1 MNPPLEGFFLNCNKE
16 FMDKFILA
24 IDAGTTSSRVILFDK
39 NASAVEIAQYEFNQ
53 IFPKQG
59 WVEHDAIEILNTQ
72 LKAIRDVINNS
83 KIDPNNIDSVGI
95 TNQRETTVIWNKK
108 TGKPVYNAIV
118 WQDRRTASFCDD
130 LIKNNKTELIQNK
143 TGLVVD
149 AYFSGT
155 KIKWIL
161 DSDPKIRSQANDGE
175 LLFGTIDTWLIWNLT
190 NGKSHITDPSN
201 ASRTLLY
208 NIKKDSW
215 DDELLSLFDIPKN
228 ILPNVV
234 DSSSISA
241 HIDAKIFGAK
251 IPISGIAGDQQAAL
265 FGQLCTEEG
274 DIKNTYGTGCFCMMN
289 TGKTFVKSNNKML
302 STIAWRINGEV
313 TYALEGSVFVAGAL
327 VQWLRDKLGIIKDAP
342 EVENLANTVK
352 DNGGITFVPA
362 LSGLAAPYWDPY
374 AQGTIFGITRG
385 TENGHIAR
393 AALESIA
400 LRTRDIIIEM
410 EKDAGIKFSSLKVDG
425 GASNN
430 NLLMQIQSDLLNTRV
445 IRPKTTETT
454 ALGIAFLAG
463 LATGFWKDIP
473 SLKSLWIEDRSFK
486 PKQEN
491 DSEQL
496 VELWNKRIKKVLRID
511 E

>member
-1 MNPPLEGFFLNCNKE
+1 MNK
-16 FMDKFILA
+16 KYILS
-24 IDAGTTSSRVILFDK
+24 IDAGTTSSRAIIFDK
-39 NASAVEIAQYEFNQ
+39 NANIINISQYEFNQ
-53 IFPKQG
+53 FFPKEG
-59 WVEHDAIEILNTQ
+59 WVEHDAIEIWNTQ
-72 LKAIRDVINNS
+72 LKAINDVIKDS
-83 KIDPNNIDSVGI
+83 RIKADEIDSIGI
-95 TNQRETTVIWNKK
+95 TNQRETTVIWDKQ

-118 WQDRRTASFCDD
+118 WQDRRTAKFCDE
-130 LIKNNKTELIQNK
+130 LKENNKTELIQNK
-143 TGLVVD
+143 TGLVID

-161 DSDPKIRSQANDGE
+161 DNNLDLRSRALNNE

-190 NGKSHITDPSN
+190 KGKSHITDPSN

-208 NIKKDSW
+208 NIKDDNW
-215 DDELLSLFDIPKN
+215 DPELLDLFKIPRN

-234 DSSSISA
+234 DSSSVSA
-241 HIDAKIFGAK
+241 YVDESIVGSK

-265 FGQLCTEEG
+265 FGQLCIQEG

-289 TGKTFVKSNNKML
+289 TGSNFVKSKNKML
-302 STIAWRINGEV
+302 STIAWRINGKL

-327 VQWLRDKLGIIKDAP
+327 IQWLRDKLGIIKSSP
-342 EVENLANTVK
+342 EVEQLANTVS
-352 DNGGITFVPA
+352 DNGGLTFIPA

-374 AQGTIFGITRG
+374 VQGTIFGITRG

-400 LRTRDIIIEM
+400 LRTRDIIVEM
-410 EKDAGIKFSSLKVDG
+410 EKDAGIQFTDLKVDG

-430 NLLMQIQSDLLNTRV
+430 NLLMQIQANLLNTSV

-454 ALGIAFLAG
+454 ALGVAFLAG
-463 LATGFWKDIP
+463 LATGFWKDIE
-473 SLKSLWIEDRSFK
+473 SLKALWVREKSFK
-486 PKQEN
+486 PDEKFNSIEIIN
-491 DSEQL
+491 
-496 VELWNKRIKKVLRID
+496 LWDDRIQKLLKIN

>member
-1 MNPPLEGFFLNCNKE
+1 MQNKY
-16 FMDKFILA
+16 ILS
-24 IDAGTTSSRVILFDK
+24 IDAGTTSSRAIIFNK
-39 NASAVEIAQYEFNQ
+39 NAEIVEIAQYEFNQ
-53 IFPKQG
+53 IFPNEG
-59 WVEHDAIEILNTQ
+59 WVEHDAVEIWNTQ
-72 LKAIRDVINNS
+72 LKAIKDVINKSN
-83 KIDPNNIDSVGI
+83 IDPKNIESIGI

-108 TGKPVYNAIV
+108 TGKPVFNAIV
-118 WQDRRTASFCDD
+118 WQDRRTASFCDE
-130 LIKNNKTELIQNK
+130 LKKNNKTELIQNK
-143 TGLVVD
+143 TGLVID

-155 KIKWIL
+155 KIKWVL
-161 DSDPKIRSQANDGE
+161 DNNPKIRSQANDGE

-190 NGKSHITDPSN
+190 NGNYHITDPSN

-208 NIKKDSW
+208 NIKDDKW
-215 DDELLSLFDIPKN
+215 DDELLSLFDIPKT
-228 ILPNVV
+228 ILPTVV
-234 DSSSISA
+234 DSSGISA
-241 HIDAKIFGAK
+241 YVDENIFGFK

-265 FGQLCTEEG
+265 FGQLCTNQG

-313 TYALEGSVFVAGAL
+313 SYALEGSIFVAGAL
-327 VQWLRDKLGIIKDAP
+327 IQWLRDKLGIINDAS
-342 EVENLANTVK
+342 EVENLANTV
-352 DNGGITFVPA
+352 DNNGGLTFIPA

-410 EKDAGIKFSSLKVDG
+410 EKDANIKFSSLKVDG

-430 NLLMQIQSDLLNTRV
+430 NLLMQIQSDILNTDV

-454 ALGIAFLAG
+454 ALGVAFLAG

-473 SLKSLWIEDRSFK
+473 SLKNLWIKDRSFK
-486 PKQEN
+486 PN
-491 DSEQL
+491 IASDSNQII
-496 VELWNKRIKKVLRID
+496 ELWNNRINKLLS
-511 E
+511 

>member
-1 MNPPLEGFFLNCNKE
+1 MNKY
-16 FMDKFILA
+16 ILA
-24 IDAGTTSSRVILFDK
+24 IDAGTTSSRAILFDK
-39 NASAVEIAQYEFNQ
+39 NAEVIEIAQYEFNQ
-53 IFPKQG
+53 IFPKEG

-83 KIDPNNIDSVGI
+83 KIDPKNIDSVGI

-143 TGLVVD
+143 TGLVID

-215 DDELLSLFDIPKN
+215 DNELLSLFDIPKN

-327 VQWLRDKLGIIKDAP
+327 IQWLRDKLGIIKDAP

-496 VELWNKRIKKVLRID
+496 IELWNKRIKKVLRID

>member
-1 MNPPLEGFFLNCNKE
+1 MNK
-16 FMDKFILA
+16 KYILS
-24 IDAGTTSSRVILFDK
+24 IDAGTTSSRAIIFDK
-39 NASAVEIAQYEFNQ
+39 NANIINISQYEFNQ
-53 IFPKQG
+53 FFPKEG
-59 WVEHDAIEILNTQ
+59 WVEHDAIEIWNTQ
-72 LKAIRDVINNS
+72 LKAINDVIKDS
-83 KIDPNNIDSVGI
+83 RIKADEIDSIGI
-95 TNQRETTVIWNKK
+95 TNQRETTVIWDKQ

-118 WQDRRTASFCDD
+118 WQDRRTAKFCDE
-130 LIKNNKTELIQNK
+130 LKENNKTELIQNK
-143 TGLVVD
+143 TGLVID

-161 DSDPKIRSQANDGE
+161 DNNLDLRSRALNNE

-190 NGKSHITDPSN
+190 KGKSHITDPSN

-208 NIKKDSW
+208 NIKDDNW
-215 DDELLSLFDIPKN
+215 DPELLDLFKIPRN

-234 DSSSISA
+234 DSSSVSVYVDESIVGS
-241 HIDAKIFGAK
+241 K

-265 FGQLCTEEG
+265 FGQLCIQEG

-289 TGKTFVKSNNKML
+289 TGSNFVKSKNKML
-302 STIAWRINGEV
+302 STIAWRINGKL

-327 VQWLRDKLGIIKDAP
+327 IQWLRDKLGIIKSSP
-342 EVENLANTVK
+342 EVEQLANTVS
-352 DNGGITFVPA
+352 DNGGLTFIPA

-374 AQGTIFGITRG
+374 VQGTIFGITRG

-400 LRTRDIIIEM
+400 LRTRDIIVEM
-410 EKDAGIKFSSLKVDG
+410 EKDAGIQFTDLKVDG

-430 NLLMQIQSDLLNTRV
+430 NLLMQIQANLLNTSV

-454 ALGIAFLAG
+454 ALGVAFLAG
-463 LATGFWKDIP
+463 LATGFWKDIE
-473 SLKSLWIEDRSFK
+473 SLKALWVREKSFK
-486 PKQEN
+486 PDEKFNSIEIIN
-491 DSEQL
+491 
-496 VELWNKRIKKVLRID
+496 LWQDRIQKLLKIY

>member
-1 MNPPLEGFFLNCNKE
+1 
-16 FMDKFILA
+16 MDKYILA
-24 IDAGTTSSRVILFDK
+24 IDAGTTSSRAILFDK
-39 NASAVEIAQYEFNQ
+39 NAEPIEIAQYEFNQ
-53 IFPKQG
+53 IFPKEG
-59 WVEHDAIEILNTQ
+59 WVEHDALEIWNTQ
-72 LKAIRDVINNS
+72 LKAVKDVINNS
-83 KIDPNNIDSVGI
+83 KIEPNQIDSIGI

-108 TGKPVYNAIV
+108 TGIPVFNAIV
-118 WQDRRTASFCDD
+118 WQDRRTANFCDQ
-130 LIKNNKTELIQNK
+130 LKKNNKTELIQNK
-143 TGLVVD
+143 TGLVID

-161 DSDPKIRSQANDGE
+161 DNDPSIRNQANNGE

-190 NGKSHITDPSN
+190 NGKTHITDPSN

-208 NIKKDSW
+208 NIKEDDW
-215 DDELLSLFDIPKN
+215 DNELLSLFDIPKN
-228 ILPNVV
+228 ILPKVV
-234 DSSSISA
+234 DSSSTSA
-241 HIDAKIFGAK
+241 YVDDKFFGVK

-265 FGQLCTEEG
+265 FGQLCIDQG

-289 TGKTFVKSNNKML
+289 TGKTFVKSKNKML
-302 STIAWRINGEV
+302 STIAWRIDGEV

-327 VQWLRDKLGIIKDAP
+327 IQWLRDKLGIIKNAA
-342 EVENLANTVK
+342 EVENLAKSVDN
-352 DNGGITFVPA
+352 NGGITFIPA

-410 EKDAGIKFSSLKVDG
+410 EKDAGIKFSNLKVDG
-425 GASNN
+425 GACNN
-430 NLLMQIQSDLLNTRV
+430 NLLMQIQSNLLNTKV

-454 ALGIAFLAG
+454 ALGVAFLAG

-473 SLKSLWIEDRSFK
+473 SLKDLWIKDRSFQPNK
-486 PKQEN
+486 ETDTDKI
-491 DSEQL
+491 
-496 VELWNKRIKKVLRID
+496 VELWIKRINNLLKIN

>member
-1 MNPPLEGFFLNCNKE
+1 MNKY
-16 FMDKFILA
+16 ILA
-24 IDAGTTSSRVILFDK
+24 IDAGTTSSRAILFDK
-39 NASAVEIAQYEFNQ
+39 NAEVVEIAQYEFDQ
-53 IFPKQG
+53 IFPKEG
-59 WVEHDAIEILNTQ
+59 WVEHDALEILNTQ
-72 LKAIRDVINNS
+72 LRAIRDVINNS

-108 TGKPVYNAIV
+108 TGKPVFNAIV

-130 LIKNNKTELIQNK
+130 LKKNNKTELIQNK
-143 TGLVVD
+143 TGLVID

-161 DSDPKIRSQANDGE
+161 DSDPKIRSQANNGE

-190 NGKSHITDPSN
+190 NGQSHITDPSN

-208 NIKKDSW
+208 NIKKDCW

-228 ILPNVV
+228 ILPDVV

-265 FGQLCTEEG
+265 FGQLCIDEG

-302 STIAWRINGEV
+302 STIAWRIDGEL

-327 VQWLRDKLGIIKDAP
+327 IQWLRDKLGIIKNAS
-342 EVENLANTVK
+342 EVENLANTV
-352 DNGGITFVPA
+352 DNNGGVTFIPA

-430 NLLMQIQSDLLNTRV
+430 NLLMQIQSDLLNTNV
-445 IRPKTTETT
+445 VRPKTTETT
-454 ALGIAFLAG
+454 ALGVAFLAG

-473 SLKSLWIEDRSFK
+473 SLKSLWIEDRSFD
-486 PKQEN
+486 PNLEN

-496 VELWNKRIKKVLRID
+496 VELWNKRIKKVLRIN

>member
-1 MNPPLEGFFLNCNKE
+1 
-16 FMDKFILA
+16 MDKYILA
-24 IDAGTTSSRVILFDK
+24 IDAGTTSSRAILFDK
-39 NASAVEIAQYEFNQ
+39 NAEPIEIAQYEFNQ
-53 IFPKQG
+53 IFPKEG
-59 WVEHDAIEILNTQ
+59 WVEHDALEIWNTQ
-72 LKAIRDVINNS
+72 LKAVKDVINNS
-83 KIDPNNIDSVGI
+83 KIEPNQIDSIGI

-108 TGKPVYNAIV
+108 TGIPVFNAIV
-118 WQDRRTASFCDD
+118 WQDRRTANFCDQ
-130 LIKNNKTELIQNK
+130 LKKNNKTELIQNK
-143 TGLVVD
+143 TGLVID

-161 DSDPKIRSQANDGE
+161 DNDPSIRNQANNGE

-190 NGKSHITDPSN
+190 NGKTHITDPSN

-208 NIKKDSW
+208 NIKEDDW
-215 DDELLSLFDIPKN
+215 DNELLSLFDIPKH
-228 ILPNVV
+228 ILPRVV
-234 DSSSISA
+234 DSSSTSA
-241 HIDAKIFGAK
+241 YVDDKFFGVK

-265 FGQLCTEEG
+265 FGQLCIDQG

-289 TGKTFVKSNNKML
+289 TGKTFVKSKNKML
-302 STIAWRINGEV
+302 STIAWRIDGEV

-327 VQWLRDKLGIIKDAP
+327 IQWLRDKLGIIKNAA
-342 EVENLANTVK
+342 EIENLAKSVDN
-352 DNGGITFVPA
+352 NGGVTFIPA

-410 EKDAGIKFSSLKVDG
+410 EKDAGIKFSNLKVDG
-425 GASNN
+425 GACNN
-430 NLLMQIQSDLLNTRV
+430 NLLMQIQSNLLNTKV

-454 ALGIAFLAG
+454 ALGVAFLAG

-473 SLKSLWIEDRSFK
+473 SLKDLWIKDRSFQPNK
-486 PKQEN
+486 ETDTEKI
-491 DSEQL
+491 
-496 VELWNKRIKKVLRID
+496 VELWIKRINNLLKIN

>member
-1 MNPPLEGFFLNCNKE
+1 
-16 FMDKFILA
+16 MDKFILA

>member
-1 MNPPLEGFFLNCNKE
+1 MHLMKSTNKY
-16 FMDKFILA
+16 ILA
-24 IDAGTTSSRVILFDK
+24 IDAGTTSSRAILFDK
-39 NASAVEIAQYEFNQ
+39 NAEPIQIAQYEFNQ
-53 IFPKQG
+53 IFPKEG
-59 WVEHDAIEILNTQ
+59 WVEHDALEIWNTQ
-72 LKAIRDVINNS
+72 LKAVKDVINNS
-83 KIDPNNIDSVGI
+83 KIEPNQIVSIGI

-108 TGKPVYNAIV
+108 TGIPVFNAIV
-118 WQDRRTASFCDD
+118 WQDRRTADFCDQ
-130 LIKNNKTELIQNK
+130 LKKNNKTELIQNK
-143 TGLVVD
+143 TGLVID

-161 DSDPKIRSQANDGE
+161 DNDPSIRNQANNGE

-190 NGKSHITDPSN
+190 NGKTHITDPSN

-208 NIKKDSW
+208 NIKEDDW
-215 DDELLSLFDIPKN
+215 DNELLSLFDIPKN
-228 ILPNVV
+228 ILPKVV
-234 DSSSISA
+234 DSSSTSA
-241 HIDAKIFGAK
+241 YVDDEFFGVR

-265 FGQLCTEEG
+265 FGQLCTDQG

-289 TGKTFVKSNNKML
+289 TGKTFVKSKNKML
-302 STIAWRINGEV
+302 STIAWRIDGEV

-327 VQWLRDKLGIIKDAP
+327 IQWLRDKLGIIKNAA
-342 EVENLANTVK
+342 EVENLAKSVDN
-352 DNGGITFVPA
+352 NGGITFIPA

-410 EKDAGIKFSSLKVDG
+410 EKDAGIKFSNLKVDG

-430 NLLMQIQSDLLNTRV
+430 NLLMQIQSNLLETNV

-454 ALGIAFLAG
+454 ALGVAFLAG

-473 SLKSLWIEDRSFK
+473 SLKDLWIKDRSFQPNK
-486 PKQEN
+486 ETDTDKI
-491 DSEQL
+491 
-496 VELWNKRIKKVLRID
+496 VELWIKRINNLLKIN

>member
-1 MNPPLEGFFLNCNKE
+1 MQNKY
-16 FMDKFILA
+16 ILS
-24 IDAGTTSSRVILFDK
+24 IDAGTTSSRAIIFNK
-39 NASAVEIAQYEFNQ
+39 NAEIVEIAQYEFNQ
-53 IFPKQG
+53 IFPNEG
-59 WVEHDAIEILNTQ
+59 WVEHDAVEIWNTQ
-72 LKAIRDVINNS
+72 LKAIKDVINKSN
-83 KIDPNNIDSVGI
+83 IDPKNIESIGI

-108 TGKPVYNAIV
+108 TGKPVFNAIV
-118 WQDRRTASFCDD
+118 WQDRRTASFCDE
-130 LIKNNKTELIQNK
+130 LKKNNKAELIQNK
-143 TGLVVD
+143 TGLVID

-161 DSDPKIRSQANDGE
+161 DNNPKIRSQANDGK

-190 NGKSHITDPSN
+190 NGNYHITDPSN

-208 NIKKDSW
+208 NIKDDKW
-215 DDELLSLFDIPKN
+215 DDELLSLFDIPKT
-228 ILPNVV
+228 ILPTVV
-234 DSSSISA
+234 DSSGISA
-241 HIDAKIFGAK
+241 YVDENIFGFK

-265 FGQLCTEEG
+265 FGQLCTNQG
-274 DIKNTYGTGCFCMMN
+274 DIKNTYGTGCFCIMN

-313 TYALEGSVFVAGAL
+313 SYALEGSIFVAGAL
-327 VQWLRDKLGIIKDAP
+327 IQWLRDKLGIINDAS
-342 EVENLANTVK
+342 EVENLANTV
-352 DNGGITFVPA
+352 DNNGGLTFIPA

-410 EKDAGIKFSSLKVDG
+410 EKDANIKFSSLKVDG

-430 NLLMQIQSDLLNTRV
+430 NLLMQIQSDILNTDV

-454 ALGIAFLAG
+454 ALGVAFLAG

-473 SLKSLWIEDRSFK
+473 SLKNLWIKDRSFK
-486 PKQEN
+486 PNIASNSNQII
-491 DSEQL
+491 
-496 VELWNKRIKKVLRID
+496 ELWNNRINKLLS
-511 E
+511 

>member
-1 MNPPLEGFFLNCNKE
+1 MKSTNKY
-16 FMDKFILA
+16 ILA
-24 IDAGTTSSRVILFDK
+24 IDAGTTSSRAILFDK
-39 NASAVEIAQYEFNQ
+39 NAEPIQIAQYEFNQ
-53 IFPKQG
+53 IFPKEG
-59 WVEHDAIEILNTQ
+59 WVEHDALEIWNTQ
-72 LKAIRDVINNS
+72 LRAVKDVINNS
-83 KIDPNNIDSVGI
+83 KIEPNQIDSIGI

-108 TGKPVYNAIV
+108 TGIPVFNAIV
-118 WQDRRTASFCDD
+118 WQDRRTADFCDQ
-130 LIKNNKTELIQNK
+130 LKNNNKTELIQNK
-143 TGLVVD
+143 TGLVID

-161 DSDPKIRSQANDGE
+161 DNDPSIRNQANNGE

-190 NGKSHITDPSN
+190 NGKNHITDPSN

-208 NIKKDSW
+208 NIKEDDW
-215 DDELLSLFDIPKN
+215 DNELLSLFNIPKN
-228 ILPNVV
+228 ILPKVV
-234 DSSSISA
+234 DSSSTSA
-241 HIDAKIFGAK
+241 YVDDKFFGLR

-265 FGQLCTEEG
+265 FGQLCIDQG

-289 TGKTFVKSNNKML
+289 TGKTFVKSKNKML
-302 STIAWRINGEV
+302 STIAWRIDGEV

-327 VQWLRDKLGIIKDAP
+327 IQWLRDKLGIIKNAA
-342 EVENLANTVK
+342 EVENLAKSVDN
-352 DNGGITFVPA
+352 NGGITFIPA

-410 EKDAGIKFSSLKVDG
+410 EKDAGIKFSNLKVDG
-425 GASNN
+425 GACNN
-430 NLLMQIQSDLLNTRV
+430 NLLMQIQSNLLNTKV

-454 ALGIAFLAG
+454 ALGVAFLAG

-473 SLKSLWIEDRSFK
+473 SLKDLWIKDRSFQPNK
-486 PKQEN
+486 ETDTDKI
-491 DSEQL
+491 
-496 VELWNKRIKKVLRID
+496 VELWIKRINNLLKIN

>member
-1 MNPPLEGFFLNCNKE
+1 MNKY
-16 FMDKFILA
+16 ILA
-24 IDAGTTSSRVILFDK
+24 IDAGTTSSRAILFDK
-39 NASAVEIAQYEFNQ
+39 NAEVVEIAQYEFDQ
-53 IFPKQG
+53 IFPKEG
-59 WVEHDAIEILNTQ
+59 WVEHDALEILNTQ
-72 LKAIRDVINNS
+72 LRAIRDVINNS

-108 TGKPVYNAIV
+108 TGKPVFNAIV

-130 LIKNNKTELIQNK
+130 LKKNNKTELIQNK
-143 TGLVVD
+143 TGLVID

-190 NGKSHITDPSN
+190 NGQSHITDPSN

-208 NIKKDSW
+208 NIKKDCW

-228 ILPNVV
+228 ILPDVV

-251 IPISGIAGDQQAAL
+251 IPITGIAGDQQAAL
-265 FGQLCTEEG
+265 FGQLCIDEG

-302 STIAWRINGEV
+302 STIAWRIDGEL

-327 VQWLRDKLGIIKDAP
+327 IQWLRDKLGIIKNAS
-342 EVENLANTVK
+342 EVENLANTV
-352 DNGGITFVPA
+352 DNNGGITFIPA

-430 NLLMQIQSDLLNTRV
+430 NLLMQIQSDLLNSNV
-445 IRPKTTETT
+445 VRPKTTETT
-454 ALGIAFLAG
+454 ALGVAFLAG

-486 PKQEN
+486 PNQEN

-496 VELWNKRIKKVLRID
+496 VELWDKRIKKVLRIN

>member
-1 MNPPLEGFFLNCNKE
+1 MKSTNKY
-16 FMDKFILA
+16 ILA
-24 IDAGTTSSRVILFDK
+24 IDAGTTSSRAILFDK
-39 NASAVEIAQYEFNQ
+39 NAKAVEIAQYEFNQ
-53 IFPKQG
+53 IFPKEG
-59 WVEHDAIEILNTQ
+59 WVEHDALEILNTQ
-72 LKAIRDVINNS
+72 LRAIRDVINNS

-130 LIKNNKTELIQNK
+130 LKKDNKTELIQNK
-143 TGLVVD
+143 TGLVID

-161 DSDPKIRSQANDGE
+161 DSNSKIRSQANDGE
-175 LLFGTIDTWLIWNLT
+175 LLFGTIDTWLIWNLS
-190 NGKSHITDPSN
+190 NGQSHITDPSN

-228 ILPNVV
+228 ILPDVV

-241 HIDAKIFGAK
+241 HVDAKIFGVK

-265 FGQLCTEEG
+265 FGQLCIEEG

-313 TYALEGSVFVAGAL
+313 TYALEGSIFVAGAL
-327 VQWLRDKLGIIKDAP
+327 IQWLRDKLGIIKDAP
-342 EVENLANTVK
+342 EVENLANTVN
-352 DNGGITFVPA
+352 DNGGVTFIPA

-374 AQGTIFGITRG
+374 AQGTIFGISRG

-410 EKDAGIKFSSLKVDG
+410 QKDAGIKFSSLKVDG
-425 GASNN
+425 GACNN
-430 NLLMQIQSDLLNTRV
+430 NLLMQIQSDLLNTNV
-445 IRPKTTETT
+445 IRPRTTETT
-454 ALGIAFLAG
+454 ALGVAFLAG

-486 PKQEN
+486 PNREN
-491 DSEQL
+491 NTDQL
-496 VELWNKRIKKVLRID
+496 VEHWNKRINKVLRIN

>member
-1 MNPPLEGFFLNCNKE
+1 MLK
-16 FMDKFILA
+16 KYILS
-24 IDAGTTSSRVILFDK
+24 IDAGTTSSRAIIFNK
-39 NASAVEIAQYEFNQ
+39 NAEVIEIAQYEFSQ
-53 IFPKQG
+53 FFPKEG
-59 WVEHDAIEILNTQ
+59 WVEHDAIEIWNTQ
-72 LKAIRDVINNS
+72 LKAIKDVVSES
-83 KIDPNNIDSVGI
+83 KIDPNEIDSIGI
-95 TNQRETTVIWNKK
+95 TNQRETTIIWDKH

-118 WQDRRTASFCDD
+118 WQDRRTASFCAE
-130 LIKNNKTELIQNK
+130 LIEKNKTSLIQQK
-143 TGLVVD
+143 TGLVID

-161 DSDPKIRSQANDGE
+161 DNNKELREKVNDNK
-175 LLFGTIDTWLIWNLT
+175 LLFGTVDSWLIWNLT

-208 NIKKDSW
+208 NIKDDKW
-215 DDELLSLFDIPKN
+215 DKELLELFDVPEN
-228 ILPNVV
+228 ILPKVV
-234 DSSSISA
+234 DSSSVSTN
-241 HIDAKIFGAK
+241 IDKEILGVE

-265 FGQLCTEEG
+265 FGQLCINQG

-289 TGKTFVKSNNKML
+289 TGENFVMSKNKML
-302 STIAWRINGEV
+302 STIAWRINGKI

-327 VQWLRDKLGIIKDAP
+327 IQWLRDKLGIIKNAA
-342 EVENLANTVK
+342 EVENLAKSVDN
-352 DNGGITFVPA
+352 NGGITFIPA

-410 EKDAGIKFSSLKVDG
+410 EKDAGIKFSNLKVDG
-425 GASNN
+425 GACNN
-430 NLLMQIQSDLLNTRV
+430 NLLMQIQSNLLNTKV

-454 ALGIAFLAG
+454 ALGVAFLAG

-473 SLKSLWIEDRSFK
+473 SLKDLWIKDRSFQPNK
-486 PKQEN
+486 ETDTDKI
-491 DSEQL
+491 
-496 VELWNKRIKKVLRID
+496 VELWIKRINNLLKIN

>member
-1 MNPPLEGFFLNCNKE
+1 MNKY
-16 FMDKFILA
+16 ILA
-24 IDAGTTSSRVILFDK
+24 IDAGTTSSRAILFDK
-39 NASAVEIAQYEFNQ
+39 NAEVVEIAQYEFDQ
-53 IFPKQG
+53 IFPKEG
-59 WVEHDAIEILNTQ
+59 WVEHDALEILNTQ
-72 LKAIRDVINNS
+72 LRAIRDVINNS

-108 TGKPVYNAIV
+108 TGKPVFNAIV

-130 LIKNNKTELIQNK
+130 LKKNNKTELIQNK
-143 TGLVVD
+143 TGLVID

-161 DSDPKIRSQANDGE
+161 DSDPKIRSQANNGE

-190 NGKSHITDPSN
+190 NGQSHITDPSN

-208 NIKKDSW
+208 NIKKDCW

-228 ILPNVV
+228 ILPDIV
-234 DSSSISA
+234 DSSSIFA

-265 FGQLCTEEG
+265 FGQLCIDEG

-302 STIAWRINGEV
+302 STIAWRIDGEL

-327 VQWLRDKLGIIKDAP
+327 IQWLRDKLGIIKNAS
-342 EVENLANTVK
+342 EVENLANTV
-352 DNGGITFVPA
+352 DNNGGVTFIPA

-430 NLLMQIQSDLLNTRV
+430 NLLMQIQSDLLNTNV
-445 IRPKTTETT
+445 VRPKTTETT
-454 ALGIAFLAG
+454 ALGVAFLAG

-473 SLKSLWIEDRSFK
+473 SLKSLWIEDRSFD
-486 PKQEN
+486 PNLEN

-496 VELWNKRIKKVLRID
+496 VELWDKRIKKVLRIN

>member
-1 MNPPLEGFFLNCNKE
+1 
-16 FMDKFILA
+16 MDKYILA
-24 IDAGTTSSRVILFDK
+24 IDAGTTSSRAILFDK
-39 NASAVEIAQYEFNQ
+39 NAEPIEIAQYEFNQ
-53 IFPKQG
+53 FFPKEG
-59 WVEHDAIEILNTQ
+59 WVEHDALEIWNTQ
-72 LKAIRDVINNS
+72 LKAVKDVINNS
-83 KIDPNNIDSVGI
+83 KIEPNQIDSIGI
-95 TNQRETTVIWNKK
+95 TNQRETTVIWNKN
-108 TGKPVYNAIV
+108 TGIPVFNAIV
-118 WQDRRTASFCDD
+118 WQDRRTANFCDQ
-130 LIKNNKTELIQNK
+130 LKKNNKTELIQNK
-143 TGLVVD
+143 TGLVID

-161 DSDPKIRSQANDGE
+161 DNNPSIRNQANNGE

-190 NGKSHITDPSN
+190 NGKTHITDPSN

-208 NIKKDSW
+208 NIKEDDW
-215 DDELLSLFDIPKN
+215 DNELLSLFDIPKH
-228 ILPNVV
+228 ILPRVV
-234 DSSSISA
+234 DSSSTSA
-241 HIDAKIFGAK
+241 YVDDKFFGVK

-265 FGQLCTEEG
+265 FGQLCIDQG

-289 TGKTFVKSNNKML
+289 TGKTFVKSKNKML
-302 STIAWRINGEV
+302 STIAWRIDGEI

-327 VQWLRDKLGIIKDAP
+327 IQWLRDKLGIIKNAA
-342 EVENLANTVK
+342 EVENLAKSVDN
-352 DNGGITFVPA
+352 NGGITFIPA

-410 EKDAGIKFSSLKVDG
+410 EKDAGIKFSNLKVDG
-425 GASNN
+425 GACNN
-430 NLLMQIQSDLLNTRV
+430 NLLMQIQSNLLNTKV

-454 ALGIAFLAG
+454 ALGVAFLAG

-473 SLKSLWIEDRSFK
+473 SLKDLWIKDRSFQPNK
-486 PKQEN
+486 ETDTDKI
-491 DSEQL
+491 
-496 VELWNKRIKKVLRID
+496 VELWFKRINNILKIN

>member
-1 MNPPLEGFFLNCNKE
+1 MQNKY
-16 FMDKFILA
+16 ILS
-24 IDAGTTSSRVILFDK
+24 IDAGTTSSRAIIFNK
-39 NASAVEIAQYEFNQ
+39 NAEIVEIAQYEFNQ
-53 IFPKQG
+53 IFPNEG
-59 WVEHDAIEILNTQ
+59 WVEHDAVEIWNTQ
-72 LKAIRDVINNS
+72 LKAIKDVINKSN
-83 KIDPNNIDSVGI
+83 IDPKNIESIGI

-108 TGKPVYNAIV
+108 TGKPVFNAIV
-118 WQDRRTASFCDD
+118 WQDRRTASFCDE
-130 LIKNNKTELIQNK
+130 LKKNNKTELIQNK
-143 TGLVVD
+143 TGLVID

-161 DSDPKIRSQANDGE
+161 DNNPKIRSQANDGE

-190 NGKSHITDPSN
+190 NGNYHITDPSN

-208 NIKKDSW
+208 NIKDDKW
-215 DDELLSLFDIPKN
+215 DDELLSLFDIPKA
-228 ILPNVV
+228 ILPTVV
-234 DSSSISA
+234 DSSGISA
-241 HIDAKIFGAK
+241 YVDENIFGFK

-265 FGQLCTEEG
+265 FGQLCTNQG

-313 TYALEGSVFVAGAL
+313 SYALEGSIFVAGAL
-327 VQWLRDKLGIIKDAP
+327 IQWLRDKLGIINNAS
-342 EVENLANTVK
+342 EVENLASTVD
-352 DNGGITFVPA
+352 DNGGITFIPA

-410 EKDAGIKFSSLKVDG
+410 EKDANIKFSSLKVDG

-430 NLLMQIQSDLLNTRV
+430 NLLMQIQSDILNTDV

-454 ALGIAFLAG
+454 ALGVAFLAG

-473 SLKSLWIEDRSFK
+473 SLKNLWIKDRSFK
-486 PKQEN
+486 PN
-491 DSEQL
+491 IVSDSNQII
-496 VELWNKRIKKVLRID
+496 ELWNNRINKLLS
-511 E
+511 

>member
-1 MNPPLEGFFLNCNKE
+1 
-16 FMDKFILA
+16 MDKFILA

-83 KIDPNNIDSVGI
+83 KIDPKNIDSVGI

-143 TGLVVD
+143 TGLVID

-208 NIKKDSW
+208 NIKRDSW

-496 VELWNKRIKKVLRID
+496 IELWNKRIKKVLRID

>member
-1 MNPPLEGFFLNCNKE
+1 
-16 FMDKFILA
+16 MDKYILA
-24 IDAGTTSSRVILFDK
+24 IDAGTTSSRAILFDK
-39 NASAVEIAQYEFNQ
+39 NAEPIEIAQYEFNQ
-53 IFPKQG
+53 IFPKEG
-59 WVEHDAIEILNTQ
+59 WVEHDALEIWNTQ
-72 LKAIRDVINNS
+72 LKAVKDVINNS
-83 KIDPNNIDSVGI
+83 KIEPNQIDSIGI

-108 TGKPVYNAIV
+108 TGIPVYNAIV

-143 TGLVVD
+143 TGLVID

-161 DSDPKIRSQANDGE
+161 DSDPKIRSQANAGE

-190 NGKSHITDPSN
+190 NGQSHITDPSN

-228 ILPNVV
+228 ILPDVV

-241 HIDAKIFGAK
+241 HVDAKIFGVK

-265 FGQLCTEEG
+265 FGQLCIDEG

-327 VQWLRDKLGIIKDAP
+327 IQWLRDKLGIIKDAP
-342 EVENLANTVK
+342 EVEALANTVN
-352 DNGGITFVPA
+352 DNGGITFIPA

-374 AQGTIFGITRG
+374 AQGTIFGISRG

-410 EKDAGIKFSSLKVDG
+410 EKDAGINFSSLKVDG

-430 NLLMQIQSDLLNTRV
+430 NLLMQIQSDLLNTV
-445 IRPKTTETT
+445 VVRPKTTETT
-454 ALGIAFLAG
+454 ALGVAFLAG

-473 SLKSLWIEDRSFK
+473 SLKNLWVEDKSFK
-486 PKQEN
+486 PNLKN

-496 VELWNKRIKKVLRID
+496 VELWNKRIKKILRIN

>member
-1 MNPPLEGFFLNCNKE
+1 MQNKY
-16 FMDKFILA
+16 ILS
-24 IDAGTTSSRVILFDK
+24 IDAGTTSSRAIIFNK
-39 NASAVEIAQYEFNQ
+39 NAEIVEIAQYEFNQ
-53 IFPKQG
+53 IFPNEG
-59 WVEHDAIEILNTQ
+59 WVEHDAVEIWNTQ
-72 LKAIRDVINNS
+72 LKAIKDVINKSN
-83 KIDPNNIDSVGI
+83 IDPKNIESIGI

-108 TGKPVYNAIV
+108 TGKPVFNAIV
-118 WQDRRTASFCDD
+118 WQDRRTASFCDE
-130 LIKNNKTELIQNK
+130 LKKNNKTELIQNK
-143 TGLVVD
+143 TGLVID

-161 DSDPKIRSQANDGE
+161 DNDHKIRSQANDGE

-190 NGKSHITDPSN
+190 NGNYHITDPSN

-208 NIKKDSW
+208 NIKDDKW
-215 DDELLSLFDIPKN
+215 DDELLSLFDIPKA
-228 ILPNVV
+228 ILPTVV
-234 DSSSISA
+234 DSSGISA
-241 HIDAKIFGAK
+241 YVDENIFGFK

-265 FGQLCTEEG
+265 FGQLCTNQG

-313 TYALEGSVFVAGAL
+313 SYALEGSIFVAGAL
-327 VQWLRDKLGIIKDAP
+327 IQWLRDKLGIINNAS
-342 EVENLANTVK
+342 EVENLASTVD
-352 DNGGITFVPA
+352 DNGGITFIPA

-410 EKDAGIKFSSLKVDG
+410 EKDANIKFSSLKVDG

-430 NLLMQIQSDLLNTRV
+430 NLLMQIQSDILNTDV

-454 ALGIAFLAG
+454 ALGVAFLAG

-473 SLKSLWIEDRSFK
+473 SLKNLWIKDRSFK
-486 PKQEN
+486 PN
-491 DSEQL
+491 IVSDSNQII
-496 VELWNKRIKKVLRID
+496 ELWNNRINKLLS
-511 E
+511 